1 MDSTR
6 YIKASVSSSSWLEH
20 TVQLGKQWGEKAGCM
35 QFLEEFEYLDK
46 KLDFILHEVGR
57 VLKRL
62 ICSGK
67 YEGFG
72 AGNRQRDWL

>member
-1 MDSTR
+1 
-6 YIKASVSSSSWLEH
+6 
-20 TVQLGKQWGEKAGCM
+20 M